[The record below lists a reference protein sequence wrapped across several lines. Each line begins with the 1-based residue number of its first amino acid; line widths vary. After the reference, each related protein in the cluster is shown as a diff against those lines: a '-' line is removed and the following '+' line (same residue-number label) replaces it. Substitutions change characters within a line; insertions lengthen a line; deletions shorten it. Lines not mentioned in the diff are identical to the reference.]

1 MKIGFCFDFVVVAVF
16 VLFLFPCG
24 VVVCLFVLLL
34 LLCCCCCCCCCCSF
48 VGVVDDDFFGG
59 VESYLVVAFAETL
72 HLNKNIVIFL
82 VGLKMINIR

>member
-1 MKIGFCFDFVVVAVF
+1 ML
-16 VLFLFPCG
+16 LF
-24 VVVCLFVLLL
+24 VCLF
-34 LLCCCCCCCCCCSF
+34 CCCCC
-48 VGVVDDDFFGG
+48 VVVVVVLLLVLLMIFFWG